1 MMVFLLTNR
10 VRELISSTLRCR
22 PSLSIPPADTKG
34 KQHKTLVDAPAA
46 TPTVKRPVP
55 LPAEL
60 QCMVKELER
69 TVSAPAEP
77 PALASPLAQTADQD
91 INSWSCSHH
100 QKIWMRTELQSLGLW
115 PGFQHM
121 LKPGHA
127 LSLWRLPPQPELM
140 DTASTLPSRNLF
152 QLHPFFI
159 WKPESDIMVR
169 LRDNYVLPCLH
180 GCPKPDVVSAGVGR
194 PRVIV
199 GTNRQYYIFASRLR
213 CETCKR
219 MWFADSPRWLDKLP
233 KRFTNIVPAFLTYKK
248 AFCKSVL
255 HELRRTGKSPSDM
268 AKQVN
273 KLLHLKYEQAHLAYL
288 CSIQNT
294 WDAEAGVCGQ
304 QTPVRKEEA
313 PWSFG
318 AYDDADGW
326 CGVSVSASYLSD
338 CLTDMCKLQQG
349 TFGQVLRSDHTRKA
363 DSLVPVSPPPGP
375 TPSANLAP
383 STPAPVAQL
392 PQLQPA
398 ESHNVQLMSQGSTG
412 HPAIMETS
420 PLPLETQKLWQTG
433 GSETVRVPVVVL
445 PPATVNPVD
454 PDQVPPEKPLAEDK
468 VQKMLQD
475 ILQQQQQFQQQL
487 QQVQL
492 LRQEQQQKPRQSKT
506 CHACG
511 QPMSR
516 HQNDGSS
523 IHHFYQ
529 QGPTRYHYCSTK
541 VFQRYSA
548 EGLTDSRMPF
558 EAFAQTAFFQR
569 ELQLTKG
576 RVEEKAAKRRKLME
590 PVAPQTQ
597 GRMCRFC
604 HTALKQSPHSKHI
617 HTGFPGVAGKYIYC
631 PPKVLNLY
639 RPQGMV
645 KEMTWREFQ
654 ASPFYAME
662 KERWTVE
669 RKK

>member
-10 VRELISSTLRCR
+10 VRELISSMLRCL
-22 PSLSIPPADTKG
+22 PSLSRPPADTKG
-34 KQHKTLVDAPAA
+34 KEDKTLVDAGPSVVVPRLTLRPTAHT
-46 TPTVKRPVP
+46 TPEPPPT
-55 LPAEL
+55 
-60 QCMVKELER
+60 
-69 TVSAPAEP
+69 EP
-77 PALASPLAQTADQD
+77 PALASPLAQTADED

-121 LKPGHA
+121 LKPGPA
-127 LSLWRLPPQPELM
+127 LSIWRLPPQPELM
-140 DTASTLPSRNLF
+140 DTVSTLQSRNLF

-159 WKPESDIMVR
+159 WKPESGIMVR

-199 GTNRQYYIFASRLR
+199 GTNRQYYIFASRL
-213 CETCKR
+213 CCKMCKR

-268 AKQVN
+268 ANQVN
-273 KLLHLKYEQAHLAYL
+273 KLLHLKYERARLAYL

-294 WDAEAGVCGQ
+294 WDAEAGVCG
-304 QTPVRKEEA
+304 KEDA
-313 PWSFG
+313 PLSFG

-338 CLTDMCKLQQG
+338 CLTDECKLLQR
-349 TFGQVLRSDHTRKA
+349 TSGQVLRSDHTRKD

-375 TPSANLAP
+375 TPSANLTP

-398 ESHNVQLMSQGSTG
+398 ESHNVQPMSKGSTG
-412 HPAIMETS
+412 HPAIKETS
-420 PLPLETQKLWQTG
+420 PLPLETQKPWQTG
-433 GSETVRVPVVVL
+433 GSETVHVPVVVL

-454 PDQVPPEKPLAEDK
+454 PDHVPPEKPLAEDK

-492 LRQEQQQKPRQSKT
+492 PRQEQQEKPRQTKT
-506 CHACG
+506 CRACG

-523 IHHFYQ
+523 VHHFYQ

-558 EAFAQTAFFQR
+558 EAFAQTAFFRR

-631 PPKVLNLY
+631 PLKVLNLY
-639 RPQGMV
+639 RPQGML